1 MKKRENIVDTR
12 MDYVGQE
19 LLNSMCEKLI
29 VMKDDVRKIVL
40 TSCGYGEGKSFTGIR
55 LTQAMA
61 NLGYKAAFIDGDFR
75 TKHFFHSDIIPNKC
89 IYSLSSL
96 ITDPRLIDMLGDTTE
111 EIGGQL
117 TILSGECDNP
127 VALFNSSNFDRLLDK
142 LVEVCDFVFIDTAPL
157 AQVIDAAVIAKK
169 CDAAL
174 LVVQYKKTHI
184 ADIVEMR
191 NKIESTGCRLL
202 GCVVNGLKFNSFSA
216 RKYYSA
222 IYRMRRKDR

>member
-1 MKKRENIVDTR
+1 MKKRESIVDTR

-19 LLNSMCEKLI
+19 LLNGMCEKLI
-29 VMKDDVRKIVL
+29 VMKDEVKKIVL
-40 TSCGYGEGKSFTGIR
+40 TSSGYGEGKSFVGIR

-61 NLGYKAAFIDGDFR
+61 NLGYKAVFIDGDFR
-75 TKHFFHSDIIPNKC
+75 TKHFFHSEIIPKKC

-96 ITDPRLIDMLGDTTE
+96 ISDPRLIDMLGDATE
-111 EIGGQL
+111 EPGEQL
-117 TILSGECDNP
+117 TILSGDCENP
-127 VALFNSSNFDRLLDK
+127 VALFNSPNFDYLLDK

-157 AQVIDAAVIAKK
+157 AQVIDAAVIGKK

-174 LVVQYKKTHI
+174 LVVQYKKTRI
-184 ADIVEMR
+184 SDIVEMR

-202 GCVVNGLKFNSFSA
+202 GCIVNGVSFNSFSA

-222 IYRMRRKDR
+222 IFRMRRKDR